1 MRKILFLIAVVSL
14 SLGTIFTTNTVAQ
27 DNIEKT
33 HFKMDLNQQM
43 TADSNKLQVNQIGM
57 NNSIGRGA
65 EQLPASFVDLSLDL
79 RDIQAKDYKMAS
91 GHGVVKV
98 GTDTFPFTLDDQQ
111 YPMFKLQDGSVVHI
125 GGLTGIIHTK
135 NGDSMLTLG
144 MEYIPTTNKAFISTY
159 IGELSET
166 TGLGIMRFGQPV
178 LTKAM
183 GEEIEQIR
191 AEERLKNT
199 NSEGSAQE

>member
-65 EQLPASFVDLSLDL
+65 EQLP
-79 RDIQAKDYKMAS
+79 
-91 GHGVVKV
+91 
-98 GTDTFPFTLDDQQ
+98 
-111 YPMFKLQDGSVVHI
+111 
-125 GGLTGIIHTK
+125 
-135 NGDSMLTLG
+135 
-144 MEYIPTTNKAFISTY
+144 
-159 IGELSET
+159 
-166 TGLGIMRFGQPV
+166 
-178 LTKAM
+178 
-183 GEEIEQIR
+183 
-191 AEERLKNT
+191 
-199 NSEGSAQE
+199 